1 MAGQR
6 TSLASLRVGKAALSE
21 PASAPKWPDTVK
33 LEDLADN
40 PDNPREELRDLEGLA
55 ATIKER
61 GILQRLVVVPRATW
75 LSTHPHHAEKI
86 GDAPFVI
93 LIGHR
98 RRHAAELAGLDE
110 VRVEVRESASGSRT
124 DALIENIQRSDLD
137 PLEEAN
143 GIRDLMEEEGLSQRG
158 VAELLG
164 KSQGWV
170 SQRLVLLKLIP
181 ELQQAITNGTLKIE
195 DAREIGKLPPQEQSL
210 PVVPAPASELDPVR
224 PVRGVHG
231 PAGVPGD
238 HAPSPRAGNG
248 TKASKGGSD
257 YGVITLGPPAAIA
270 AALRERLTLE
280 DLETLVELLSATTA
294 R

>member
-6 TSLASLRVGKAALSE
+6 TSLASLRVGKAAVPEL
-21 PASAPKWPDTVK
+21 ASAPKWPDTVK
-33 LEDLADN
+33 LKDLADN

-75 LSTHPHHAEKI
+75 LTAHPHHTEKI
-86 GDAPFVI
+86 GNAPFVI

-110 VRVEVRESASGSRT
+110 VKVEVRESASGSRT

-181 ELQQAITNGTLKIE
+181 ELQQAITNGTLRIE
-195 DAREIGKLPPQEQSL
+195 DAREIGKLPPQEQAL
-210 PVVPAPASELDPVR
+210 PVLPVPAPKLDLAQ
-224 PVRGVHG
+224 PVRGGHNPIDASV
-231 PAGVPGD
+231 D
-238 HAPSPRAGNG
+238 TAPSPRMG
-248 TKASKGGSD
+248 KGAKTSRGHSD
-257 YGVITLGPPAAIA
+257 YGVITLGPPASIA
-270 AALRERLTLE
+270 AALRERLSLE

>member
-1 MAGQR
+1 M
-6 TSLASLRVGKAALSE
+6 RVGKAARPE
-21 PASAPKWPDTVK
+21 PANAPKWPDTVK
-33 LEDLADN
+33 LKDLADN

-75 LSTHPHHAEKI
+75 LNAHPQHVEKI

-110 VRVEVRESASGSRT
+110 VKVEVRESASGSRT

-143 GIRDLMEEEGLSQRG
+143 GIRDLMEEESLSQRG

-170 SQRLVLLKLIP
+170 SQRLVLLKLVP
-181 ELQQAITNGTLKIE
+181 ELQQAVTDGVLKIE
-195 DAREIGKLPPQEQSL
+195 EAREIGKLPPHEQTL
-210 PVVPAPASELDPVR
+210 PAVPPPAPAAILTQTVR
-224 PVRGVHG
+224 DEHG
-231 PAGVPGD
+231 LTEESAN
-238 HAPSPRAGNG
+238 HAPLSRMGNG
-248 TKASKGGSD
+248 AKAPKGRRD
-257 YGVITLGPPAAIA
+257 YGVITLGPPASIA

>member
-6 TSLASLRVGKAALSE
+6 TSLASLRVGKAAVPEL
-21 PASAPKWPDTVK
+21 ASAPKWPDTVK
-33 LEDLADN
+33 LKDLADN

-75 LSTHPHHAEKI
+75 LTAHPHHTEKI
-86 GDAPFVI
+86 GDTPFVI

-110 VRVEVRESASGSRT
+110 VKVEVRESTSGSRT

-170 SQRLVLLKLIP
+170 SQRLVLLKLTP

-195 DAREIGKLPPQEQSL
+195 DAREIGKLPPQEQAL
-210 PVVPAPASELDPVR
+210 PVVPAPALELDLAQ
-224 PVRGVHG
+224 PVRGEHNPIDASVG
-231 PAGVPGD
+231 T
-238 HAPSPRAGNG
+238 APSPRMGKGA
-248 TKASKGGSD
+248 KASRGHSD

-270 AALRERLTLE
+270 AALCERLTLE

>member
-6 TSLASLRVGKAALSE
+6 TSLASLRVGKAAVPEL
-21 PASAPKWPDTVK
+21 ASAPKWPDTVK
-33 LEDLADN
+33 LKDLADN
-40 PDNPREELRDLEGLA
+40 PDNPREELRDLDGLA
-55 ATIKER
+55 VTIKER

-75 LSTHPHHAEKI
+75 LTAHPHHTEKI

-110 VRVEVRESASGSRT
+110 VKVEVRESASGSRT

-143 GIRDLMEEEGLSQRG
+143 GIRDLMAEEGLSQRG

-195 DAREIGKLPPQEQSL
+195 DAREIGKLPPQEQIL
-210 PVVPAPASELDPVR
+210 PVVPAPAPEPVLVQPVR
-224 PVRGVHG
+224 DEHRPTDEPVNNVLR
-231 PAGVPGD
+231 
-238 HAPSPRAGNG
+238 PSM
-248 TKASKGGSD
+248 GSDAKTSEGRRD
-257 YGVITLGPPAAIA
+257 YGVITLGPPASIA

-280 DLETLVELLSATTA
+280 DLETLVKLLSATTA